1 MVEKFTYRGKTI
13 DEIKNMNVEEFV
25 NLLPSRKRRSLKRG
39 FSEQQKI
46 LLDKIRKVKKELGK
60 DDTKKIKK
68 IKTHCRDLVILPEM
82 LGLTIS
88 VYNGKEF
95 VDVEITP
102 EKLGYFLGEFTYNR
116 TRVQHSSPGVGATR
130 GSTFVPVK

>member
-25 NLLPSRKRRSLKRG
+25 NILPSRKRRSLKRG

-46 LLDKIRKVKKELGK
+46 LLDKIRKVKKELEK